1 MELAETYRALYTLRY
16 VPVTW
21 VQVVFSAGTVFILS
35 AVQATSGSRLAHV
48 SLSHSLSQVDLCIQY
63 LSETGRSWNAA
74 NNISDILKSLRKEQ
88 LIPRLNLRSIDESKI
103 AAGMKRSISSAHS
116 QFSED
121 IKPPLTASSMDSF
134 NPLSIDDDIT
144 SVTSSPPTDISNLSN
159 SLRVDSWDLGGGN
172 TPMIWND
179 PTVDMGG
186 QSWIPPDSSYN
197 FLGSNGDLQ
206 DYVGGFP
213 GLTGGETLP
222 TQPFMPFGIMVGA
235 NRNDGDYYRQQ
246 YNYSQQQQ
254 PRQLTEEDV
263 QTLNQFLGQ
272 QVR

>member
-1 MELAETYRALYTLRY
+1 MELAETYRTLYTLRY

-63 LSETGRSWNAA
+63 LAETGRSWNAA

-88 LIPRLNLRSIDESKI
+88 LIPRLNMRSIDESKMTS
-103 AAGMKRSISSAHS
+103 GMKRSVSSAHS
-116 QFSED
+116 HFSED
-121 IKPPLTASSMDSF
+121 IKPPLTASSLDST
-134 NPLSIDDDIT
+134 NPFSLDDDIT
-144 SVTSSPPTDISNLSN
+144 SINSSPPTDISNLSN
-159 SLRVDSWDLGGGN
+159 SLRVDSWDLGSN
-172 TPMIWND
+172 VPMIWND
-179 PTVDMGG
+179 PTVGMGG
-186 QSWIPPDSSYN
+186 QAWYPPDSSYN
-197 FLGSNGDLQ
+197 FLGTNGDLQ
-206 DYVGGFP
+206 DFVGGFP

-235 NRNDGDYYRQQ
+235 NRNDGDYYRQP
-246 YNYSQQQQ
+246 YNHSQQQQ

-263 QTLNQFLGQ
+263 QRFLTQQ
-272 QVR
+272 QVG